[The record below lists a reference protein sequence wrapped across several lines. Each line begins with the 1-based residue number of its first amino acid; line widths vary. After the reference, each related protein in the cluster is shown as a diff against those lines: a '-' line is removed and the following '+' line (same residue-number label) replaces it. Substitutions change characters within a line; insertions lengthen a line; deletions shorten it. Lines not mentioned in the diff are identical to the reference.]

1 MPASHPPPADL
12 SSRAALAPAPAPR
25 VWRIYRITRC
35 RDGRGYVGV
44 TCRSL
49 AGRAAAHR
57 HHARR
62 HPDLGRPGSLA
73 AAIRAALAEG
83 LGFAEAFR
91 IEELDSTPDPAAA
104 RALERHWIA
113 RLGTAWPEGF
123 NRAPG
128 GASLGG
134 PANAVPVTLHHP
146 RRGVRRYP
154 SLLAAIAAIEAERRA
169 AGRPP
174 LPPGVVYARRAL
186 GWSPEE
192 ALGLRPHRD
201 GRGLRSDVCWAGQ
214 PAASLRAVAAAQ
226 NIPLATLRSRLHRA
240 RKGAGADGANEV
252 PDLARDRRKAGK
264 ATRSPPLALPH
275 PTDPCAAPV
284 TAAVFARLTEL
295 PRATVL
301 HRYHALVTRRGMD
314 APSLS
319 RARLLRG
326 LRQRR
331 RREIPLRL
339 VLPDGRVLRGG
350 VRGLIRRVLNDAAL
364 AGGRPE
370 RLGCS
375 AIRARLRR
383 LPDWPR
389 PDGAGIAWAFGF
401 RPAGNRP

>member
-12 SSRAALAPAPAPR
+12 SPRAALAPAPAPR

-240 RKGAGADGANEV
+240 RRVAGADGANEV

-275 PTDPCAAPV
+275 PHRSVRRAGYRGGVCPPHRTAARHGAAP
-284 TAAVFARLTEL
+284 L
-295 PRATVL
+295 PRAGHPVR
-301 HRYHALVTRRGMD
+301 HGRAPLVPRPAAARAAATAAARDPAPPGAAGRARPARRGARAD
-314 APSLS
+314 PSGAE
-319 RARLLRG
+319 RRGAGRRAARAARLLGDPR
-326 LRQRR
+326 
-331 RREIPLRL
+331 P
-339 VLPDGRVLRGG
+339 
-350 VRGLIRRVLNDAAL
+350 AA
-364 AGGRPE
+364 PP
-370 RLGCS
+370 
-375 AIRARLRR
+375 ARLAA
-383 LPDWPR
+383 
-389 PDGAGIAWAFGF
+389 AG
-401 RPAGNRP
+401 